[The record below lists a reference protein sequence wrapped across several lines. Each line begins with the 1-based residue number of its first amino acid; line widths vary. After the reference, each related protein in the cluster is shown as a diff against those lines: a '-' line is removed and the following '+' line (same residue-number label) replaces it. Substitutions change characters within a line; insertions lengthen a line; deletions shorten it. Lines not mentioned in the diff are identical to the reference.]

1 MGFKFRKKETP
12 AIIENYKIIKKDK
25 KGGEKLD
32 KQQKKLA
39 KMQNG
44 KEKT

>member
-12 AIIENYKIIKKDK
+12 AIIENYKIIKKEK
-25 KGGEKLD
+25 KGGKKLD

-39 KMQNG
+39 KMQDRR
-44 KEKT
+44 EKS

>member
-12 AIIENYKIIKKDK
+12 AIIENYKIIEKEK
-25 KGGEKLD
+25 KGGKKLD

-39 KMQNG
+39 KMQNR
-44 KEKT
+44 KEKS